1 MLYLHGGGYVVGSL
15 VSHGS
20 LATHLAAAA
29 SARVVLFDYRLA
41 PKDPL
46 ASPLFGD
53 LEGLPPLLV
62 HVGSREVLLDDARTL
77 VERAADA
84 GVDATLHMGEGLI
97 RLAPV
102 RGHDPRGD
110 GIGARGGGLDRGAR
124 RRDVSEAQLGF
135 ERSGAV
141 AVVELRRPP
150 HNFVDPVALA
160 ELADAVEEVDQDPA
174 CGAVVLAAEGK
185 SFCAGANF
193 AGGGGGDGGGGDFR
207 TGARRFYDQALRLF
221 AASTPV
227 VAAVHGAAV
236 GGGLGL
242 ALVADVRVT
251 CPEARFTA
259 NFVKLGIHPG
269 FGLSVTLP
277 ALLGPSRAAD
287 LFLTGRRVD
296 GEEALRMGLA
306 DRCVAQDAVRD
317 AAVELA
323 TEMAA
328 AAPLAVAA
336 VRATL
341 RQGLVERV
349 RAALAH
355 ELEEQ
360 VRLVETED
368 AREGM
373 AAVFSRREPTFHG
386 R

>member
-1 MLYLHGGGYVVGSL
+1 
-15 VSHGS
+15 
-20 LATHLAAAA
+20 
-29 SARVVLFDYRLA
+29 
-41 PKDPL
+41 
-46 ASPLFGD
+46 
-53 LEGLPPLLV
+53 
-62 HVGSREVLLDDARTL
+62 
-77 VERAADA
+77 
-84 GVDATLHMGEGLI
+84 MG
-97 RLAPV
+97 
-102 RGHDPRGD
+102 
-110 GIGARGGGLDRGAR
+110 RGAR
-124 RRDVSEAQLGF
+124 RGDVTEVGV
-135 ERSGAV
+135 ERSGPV
-141 AVVELRRPP
+141 AIVELRRPP
-150 HNFVDPVALA
+150 HNFVDPVILA

-174 CGAVVLAAEGK
+174 CRAIVLAAEGK

-193 AGGGGGDGGGGDFR
+193 AGGGGGEGGEGDFR
-207 TGARRFYDQALRLF
+207 AGARRFYDQALRLF
-221 AASTPV
+221 AATTPV

-277 ALLGPSRAAD
+277 ELLGPSRAPD
-287 LFLTGRRVD
+287 LFLTGRRVG

-306 DRCVAQDAVRD
+306 DRCVPQDAVRD

-323 TEMAA
+323 TEIAS
-328 AAPLAVAA
+328 AAPLAVAG

-355 ELEEQ
+355 ELDEQ
-360 VRLVETED
+360 ARLVATED
-368 AREGM
+368 AREGI